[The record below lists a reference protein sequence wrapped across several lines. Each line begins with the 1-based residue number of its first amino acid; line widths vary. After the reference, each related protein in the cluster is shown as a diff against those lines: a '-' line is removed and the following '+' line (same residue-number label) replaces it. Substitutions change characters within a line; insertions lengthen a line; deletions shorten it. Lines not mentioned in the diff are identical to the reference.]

1 MLSWLSELL
10 GANASIPPLLDRSVY
25 YSFPSLISPWV
36 IKCTGQITFFFFC
49 SLIFR
54 SRGSVFDKA
63 QSLSR
68 PYAVVG
74 LSLR

>member
-1 MLSWLSELL
+1 MLRWVPELL
-10 GANASIPPLLDRSVY
+10 GTNASIPPFLDRSVY

-36 IKCTGQITFFFFC
+36 IIKCTGQITFFFC

-54 SRGSVFDKA
+54 SRGSAFDKA

-74 LSLR
+74 LSLQ

>member
-1 MLSWLSELL
+1 MLSWVSELL
-10 GANASIPPLLDRSVY
+10 GTNASIPPLLDRSVY

-36 IKCTGQITFFFFC
+36 IKCTGQITFFFC

-54 SRGSVFDKA
+54 LRGSVFDKP